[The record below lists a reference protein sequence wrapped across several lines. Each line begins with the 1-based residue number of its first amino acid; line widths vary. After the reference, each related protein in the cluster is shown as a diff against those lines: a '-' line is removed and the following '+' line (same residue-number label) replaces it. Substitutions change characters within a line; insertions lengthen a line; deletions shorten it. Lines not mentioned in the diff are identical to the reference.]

1 MFQSSINND
10 IFKSQLPTKI
20 ATNERSIIKKE
31 EAEIEF
37 RRKKKKNEEIEIHL
51 FTSAGLLVVR
61 SISIVNERC

>member
-37 RRKKKKNEEIEIHL
+37 RRKKKRMKKSK
-51 FTSAGLLVVR
+51 FTYLLQQGC
-61 SISIVNERC
+61 S